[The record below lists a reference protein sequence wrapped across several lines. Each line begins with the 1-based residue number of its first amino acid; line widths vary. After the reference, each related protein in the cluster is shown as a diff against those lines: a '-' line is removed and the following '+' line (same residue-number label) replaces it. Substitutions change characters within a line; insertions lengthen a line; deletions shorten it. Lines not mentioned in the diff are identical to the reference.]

1 MISVCMAAKDI
12 SFERGMP
19 RRAVGYLLSASES
32 IMYVDDVQKLCDL
45 ALKWPVRAGLE
56 KSGKGRMFGVNRWA
70 V

>member
-32 IMYVDDVQKLCDL
+32 IMYVDDVQKL